1 MRALPLPVGLLAAA
15 LFGCDE
21 APRTGPRAPTSVVTT
36 PDGAVTPRYLAL
48 GDSFTIGTGG
58 APSASF
64 PARLVERWRSRCVVQ
79 LENVAVNG
87 FTTDDLI
94 EKELPSLAIFKPT
107 FITVAIGANDIVR
120 GSSVDAY
127 RSNVRRI
134 LDAVVATGAKVV
146 VLPQPDWSRS
156 PVSASFGSTEAL
168 DASIRTF
175 NQVLADEA
183 RAHRATFVDLAP
195 LMRDQ
200 AAKRMIASD
209 GLHPNG
215 EAYDAWAGELARAIP
230 APCGG

>member
-1 MRALPLPVGLLAAA
+1 MRGLPLLGLLAVA
-15 LFGCDE
+15 LVGCDE
-21 APRTGPRAPTSVVTT
+21 APRTGPRAPTSAVGA

-64 PARLVERWRSRCVVQ
+64 PARLVERWRSRCVVR

-94 EKELPSLAIFKPT
+94 EKELPSLATFKPT
-107 FITVAIGANDIVR
+107 FVTVAIGANDIVR
-120 GSSVDAY
+120 GTSVDAY
-127 RSNVRRI
+127 RANVRRI
-134 LDAVVATGAKVV
+134 LDAVAATGAKVV
-146 VLPQPDWSRS
+146 VVPQPDWSRS
-156 PVSASFGSTEAL
+156 PVSASFGKTDAL

-175 NQVLADEA
+175 NEVLAAEA
-183 RAHRATFVDLAP
+183 RAHGATFVDLAP

-200 AAKRMIASD
+200 AAKKMVASD

-215 EAYDAWAGELARAIP
+215 EAYDAWAAELARVLP